1 MDRKEPSFRERG
13 ARGSLGAGVGFS
25 TAGCWDFPDGAAGGS
40 SARTGAG
47 CSTAGC
53 WDVFDRTTDG
63 GSDGRTGVG
72 CSTADCWDFRDDHQL
87 AGDDQGAFCSTGS
100 SMLSSEAVD
109 VSRSARSPWEDE
121 SSTGD
126 TPL

>member
-25 TAGCWDFPDGAAGGS
+25 TAGGWDVPDG
-40 SARTGAG
+40 
-47 CSTAGC
+47 
-53 WDVFDRTTDG
+53 TTDG
-63 GSDGRTGVG
+63 GSDARTGAG
-72 CSTADCWDFRDDHQL
+72 SSTAGGWDFRDDHQL
-87 AGDDQGAFCSTGS
+87 AGDDQGAFCSAGS
-100 SMLSSEAVD
+100 SMLASEAVD
-109 VSRSARSPWEDE
+109 VSRSARSLWVGG